1 VLLVGL
7 KLPKNVE
14 VKDDW
19 ISMVEG
25 VVDGDDERVLVVE
38 LGLPYSVKVD
48 SVKELCVV
56 GKLGAVVLKVW
67 VLLVELGLLDNVEV
81 ELTVLKNAE
90 LETVEDLRAV
100 DKLDADVL
108 KVWVLLAELR
118 LPNNVE
124 LELKLSE
131 NVEVETVEK
140 L

>member
-38 LGLPYSVKVD
+38 LGLPYNVKVD

-108 KVWVLLAELR
+108 RVWVLLAELR

>member
-1 VLLVGL
+1 MLLVGL